1 MKSIVLGTRM
11 DVLLIAAIVAA
22 MVVTFVLVFQT
33 VRTVS
38 PGWVYEFRKKGRVVL
53 TLDKPGLYLVNPFL
67 SGRRV
72 RKEISESGA
81 GPSESSRR

>member
-1 MKSIVLGTRM
+1 MDSI
-11 DVLLIAAIVAA
+11 LIAAILVA

-33 VRTVS
+33 VRTVG
-38 PGWVYEFRKKGRVVL
+38 PGWVYEFRKKGRLVL

-72 RKEISESGA
+72 RKEVPESGA
-81 GPSESSRR
+81 EPSESRFR